1 MRKSISILA
10 PLLAGCGS
18 DGDGAGAPPAVE
30 HAPVIANLKLS
41 PENVVYMAGGGETQV
56 SAELTF
62 SDAGKDNQTC
72 WSGCR
77 TGPDSNSVKPR
88 ELPLER

>member
-30 HAPVIANLKLS
+30 RAPLIANLKLL
-41 PENVVYMAGGGETQV
+41 PENVVHMAGGGETQV

-88 ELPLER
+88 ERPVGS